1 MSTLITA
8 VLAASFA
15 GSGHCAGMCGPLAA
29 LAFRE
34 GEGRPSSMWGLQAGY
49 QGGRLA
55 SYAALGAAAGALGG
69 ALDLGG
75 SLVGL
80 QQVAM
85 FASGALL
92 IGLGAQR
99 LAARFGW
106 LKPRSSAPGRASLLY
121 LALNRR
127 LRRVSP
133 GKRALGLGT
142 LSALLPCGWLYAFAA
157 VAAGTG
163 NAGGGALVMLAF
175 WLGGLPVMMALGAG
189 LRGVFAPLERRVPLL
204 GGLAL
209 MVAGLLVLRQRGA
222 LEQLDVRAAAG
233 RAAPAAELH
242 TAATEDPSCCDD
254 AD

>member
-1 MSTLITA
+1 MSTLLTA

-34 GEGRPSSMWGLQAGY
+34 TPGVKSSMLGLQAGY

-55 SYAALGAAAGALGG
+55 SYALLGAAVGALGG

-85 FASGALL
+85 FVSGALL

-99 LAARFGW
+99 LAARLGW
-106 LKPRSSAPGRASLLY
+106 LRPRGSGPGRGSQLY

-127 LRRVSP
+127 LQRLPAGR
-133 GKRALGLGT
+133 RALGLGM

-163 NAGGGALVMLAF
+163 GAVGGALVMLAF
-175 WLGGLPVMMALGAG
+175 WLGGLPVMLALGAG
-189 LRGVFAPLERRVPLL
+189 LRRFFVPLERRLPLL
-204 GGLAL
+204 GGFAL
-209 MVAGLLVLRQRGA
+209 MVAGLLVLRQRGTLA
-222 LEQLDVRAAAG
+222 QLDVRAAAERG
-233 RAAPAAELH
+233 APAAELH
-242 TAATEDPSCCDD
+242 TAATETPACCEVDD
-254 AD
+254 